1 MNNKKVECPICGE
14 ETDIS
19 ITRKETF
26 HGMLED
32 LDGYSFGQFKCP
44 ICGLT
49 YNTDLYPEKAPENLM
64 IEDVKKKL
72 DFLTGEIDQDYG
84 NDTDRVIGVLL
95 RLKIAK
101 EKGIEHV
108 SIHDATDYLGPIP

>member
-1 MNNKKVECPICGE
+1 MNSRKVECPICGE

-19 ITRKETF
+19 VTRKETF
-26 HGMLED
+26 RGMLENI
-32 LDGYSFGQFKCP
+32 DGYSMGQFSCP
-44 ICGLT
+44 MCGLT
-49 YNTDLYPEKAPENLM
+49 YRTKLYPEKAPENLM
-64 IEDVKKKL
+64 IEEIKQKL
-72 DFLTGEIDQDYG
+72 EFLTDEIDQDYG